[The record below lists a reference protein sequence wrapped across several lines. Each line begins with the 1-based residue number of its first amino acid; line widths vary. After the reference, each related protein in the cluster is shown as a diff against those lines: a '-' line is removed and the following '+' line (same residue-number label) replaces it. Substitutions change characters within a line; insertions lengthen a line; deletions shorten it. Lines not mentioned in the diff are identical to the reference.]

1 MPNIKPRALAL
12 AIDPEPVLADMIAK
26 VDALQDYMLVPIA
39 LAGADLTLRAA
50 KVVLALHERGRA
62 EYSLG
67 VTAVTVRAE
76 DWADFAS
83 SIGCSERTATEAVRD
98 AKRAKLLNVKYL
110 DNGDRVFYV
119 GTGKDETTQEP
130 SKSRRSGTR

>member
-1 MPNIKPRALAL
+1 MPNLKPGVLTL

-26 VDALQDYMLVPIA
+26 VDALQDFMLVPIA
-39 LAGADLTLRAA
+39 LAGADLTLRAV
-50 KVVLALHERGRA
+50 KVILALHERGGA

-83 SIGCSERTATEAVRD
+83 SIGCSERTATGAVRD
-98 AKRAKLLNVKYL
+98 AKRAKLLDVKYL

-119 GTGKDETTQEP
+119 GTGEDETTQKP
-130 SKSRRSGTR
+130 SKTCRTGTR